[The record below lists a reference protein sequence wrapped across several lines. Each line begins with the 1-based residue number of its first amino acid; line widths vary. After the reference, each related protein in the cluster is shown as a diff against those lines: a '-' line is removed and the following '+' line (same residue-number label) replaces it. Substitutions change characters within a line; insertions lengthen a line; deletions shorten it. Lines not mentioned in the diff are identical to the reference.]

1 MEMLTTP
8 KMVRFCDITRYDD
21 DTSGCLYNNDEQT
34 KRGDTTR
41 PVKRIDPIYSDRLHH
56 YQKWVWGN
64 EKCLKE
70 VSPPSLPKRQVSREL
85 SINFSQKDVPPVFE
99 CPEMPLQAPKRRTSR
114 EVSKEMFSIV
124 HDIIN

>member
-8 KMVRFCDITRYDD
+8 KAVRFCDITRYDD
-21 DTSGCLYNNDEQT
+21 DTSGCLYYNDEQT

-41 PVKRIDPIYSDRLHH
+41 PFKRIDPIYSNRLHH

-85 SINFSQKDVPPVFE
+85 SIQFSREHDPVFE
-99 CPEMPLQAPKRRTSR
+99 CPEMPLQAPKRRNSK
-114 EVSKEMFSIV
+114 EVTKEMFSIV